1 MVRTSDQATLAVVA
15 DGAGGHQGGA
25 EASAKVVEVLAAAWS
40 ESLKDGADA
49 QLAAQVLEKAVID
62 AHEAVIAQR
71 GDAFHSGKS
80 TVVLLYISRGSYTVV
95 HVGDS
100 RLYARCSGPWE
111 CMTDD
116 DSILHLMVL
125 AGRISAE
132 EAKNHPDQSR
142 LTQAIGAREVPRV
155 HLAQGE
161 YVPGTEYLLCCDGFW
176 NQLPDE
182 EWRNEVWSS
191 SPEQP
196 HELLSAKV
204 EAAYRGGD
212 GNSDNITAV
221 WLCNDRAPAVPAAS
235 AEPCAE
241 PQAQCPL
248 CGGLK
253 LGVAAVLTFAVG
265 LGSGFVLR
273 DMQEPEVAVASSTV
287 PVDMLAENPAASA
300 EMTPAASAEMTP
312 AASAETTPVG
322 PATTTPVGPA
332 TTTPVGPATMTPVG
346 PAETTPVGPAET
358 TPVEPAT
365 TTPVE
370 PATTTPAVPAEAT
383 PAAPAEPTPA
393 APDAATPAAPDAA
406 TPAAP
411 AEPTPAAP
419 AAATPTASAEE

>member
-25 EASAKVVEVLAAAWS
+25 EASAKVVEVLDAAWS
-40 ESLKDGADA
+40 KALKDGADV
-49 QLAAQVLEKAVID
+49 QLAAEVLEKAVID

-71 GDAFHSGKS
+71 GDAFHCGKS

-176 NQLPDE
+176 NQLPDA

-273 DMQEPEVAVASSTV
+273 DMQEPEVAVASSTM
-287 PVDMLAENPAASA
+287 PVDMPAA
-300 EMTPAASAEMTP
+300 TPTE
-312 AASAETTPVG
+312 SAETTPVE
-322 PATTTPVGPA
+322 
-332 TTTPVGPATMTPVG
+332 PATMTPVG
-346 PAETTPVGPAET
+346 PAETTPAAPAET
-358 TPVEPAT
+358 TPAVPAG

-370 PATTTPAVPAEAT
+370 PATTTPA
-383 PAAPAEPTPA
+383 AP
-393 APDAATPAAPDAA
+393 AA

-411 AEPTPAAP
+411 AAAP
-419 AAATPTASAEE
+419 AVPAEATSDASVAE